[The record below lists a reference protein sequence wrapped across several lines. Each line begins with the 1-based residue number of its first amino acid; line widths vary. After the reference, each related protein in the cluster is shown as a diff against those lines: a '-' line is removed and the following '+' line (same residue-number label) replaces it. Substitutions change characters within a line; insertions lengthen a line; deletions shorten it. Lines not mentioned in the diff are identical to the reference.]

1 MPMSGAERQQRY
13 RKRHHGNLARTT
25 VDLRQDARDRL
36 DRLAVHYG
44 LSLVELV
51 EELTASA
58 ERAVE
63 AKLTGEA
70 LEAYRA
76 GYEDDRAG

>member
-51 EELTASA
+51 EELTASG
-58 ERAVE
+58 ERRARGR
-63 AKLTGEA
+63 GEA
-70 LEAYRA
+70 DGRGARGVPRGL
-76 GYEDDRAG
+76 